1 MWKEGHDERVAERG
15 FDLRATLP
23 AAPAAVLDF
32 LMDLDRHRGLHPF
45 LVSAEVVDQG
55 VGEAGPWWEWRVLE
69 RPRLGPVRYPIRFP
83 ARLVRT
89 SPTSMESWVRAA
101 PGCVLRSV
109 TSVAAVDGGCSVVE
123 RTRVTAPRP
132 VVSYIE
138 RQARTAHERTFRLLP
153 DALGGGS

>member
-15 FDLRATLP
+15 FDLTTTVP
-23 AAPAAVLDF
+23 APPEAVVDF

-45 LVSAEVVDQG
+45 LVSADVVAQG
-55 VGEAGPWWEWRVLE
+55 VGETGPWWEWRVLE
-69 RPRLGPVRYPIRFP
+69 RPRLGPVHYPIRFP

-109 TSVAAVDGGCSVVE
+109 TFVALAGSGCSVVE

-132 VVSYIE
+132 VVTYMV

-153 DALGGGS
+153 GAFTGGS

>member
-1 MWKEGHDERVAERG
+1 M
-15 FDLRATLP
+15 P
-23 AAPAAVLDF
+23 AAPEAVVDF

-45 LVSAEVVDQG
+45 LVSAEVVAHG

-89 SPTSMESWVRAA
+89 SPTSMESWVGAA

-109 TSVAAVDGGCSVVE
+109 TSAAVEGDGSTSVVE
-123 RTRVTAPRP
+123 RTRVSAPRP
-132 VVSYIE
+132 AVAYME
-138 RQARTAHERTFRLLP
+138 RQARTAHQRTFGLLP
-153 DALGGGS
+153 TAVGGSW